1 VSERYFDVAEI
12 ERLIPDLNR
21 IMERIVP
28 ANAEVES
35 LAEALET
42 ERQRVAVTGGAVIDR
57 EAWRRASERLEALR
71 RVVGEGLRAIVE
83 LGGVPKDLR
92 LGLVDF
98 PTVRE
103 GRVVN
108 LCWKLGETTLRWW
121 HGLDEGYARRKPL

>member
-1 VSERYFDVAEI
+1 MGERYFNVAEI
-12 ERLIPDLNR
+12 ERLIPDLSR

-28 ANAEVES
+28 ANAEAES
-35 LAEALET
+35 VAEALDA
-42 ERQRVAVTGGAVIDR
+42 ERRRVAVTGGAVVDR
-57 EAWRRASERLEALR
+57 EAWRRASERLDALR
-71 RVVGEGLRAIVE
+71 RVVGEGLRAIAE

-108 LCWKLGETTLRWW
+108 LCWRLGETTVGWW